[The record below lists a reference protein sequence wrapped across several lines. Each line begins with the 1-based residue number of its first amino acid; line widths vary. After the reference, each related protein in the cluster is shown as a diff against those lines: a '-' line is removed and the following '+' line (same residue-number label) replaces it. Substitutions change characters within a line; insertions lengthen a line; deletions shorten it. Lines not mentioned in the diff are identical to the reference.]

1 MLSEDQGSSEEPD
14 GPCAVWKYRCSVARC
29 PYRTNRPYNLWRHEE
44 SHSNPI
50 ESKLYGCPV
59 CVYSTDKVSNLKRHM
74 SSKHPGAKD
83 RLPETPPLDRTAK
96 IQCQVMGCRYE
107 TNRPYDLK
115 RHIMVHNNPEKSHRT
130 YKCSLC
136 TYSSDR
142 KANLKRHHE
151 LRHSGIEEAIQTAE
165 ELRQELLMEEQ
176 MLKEQKLKDQLLEK
190 QNLKDRKLKEQEQ
203 NEQKVEDQIVEI
215 QIMEDHLE
223 CKDIQLRSKVK
234 VPPALPKSK
243 ENLFSSL
250 MEDLVGEEQTE
261 DYVYE
266 PVQKEQ
272 PPLITISTCKPQI
285 FQGDINNKQ
294 VIAVNVNGQLRWF
307 QSIDPPP
314 GAPTNLELAV
324 DKHAQQEVIAQQQ
337 MDELDDELALSLA
350 EQDQQE
356 EFLVE
361 MLTEEKQSPA
371 EKPDMKGLTW
381 SWSTP
386 HGVHHISTAKL
397 EDQEFVKESK
407 TDDTDADFPDWWDD
421 GKYTKMNKNE
431 IFRNQ
436 PRKPTQANVQRILR
450 IIYDVYY
457 KPFKEDRKQFETFQ
471 IKDSWLCATRMTRMQ
486 IIKDMYSKQ
495 GT

>member
-1 MLSEDQGSSEEPD
+1 MLTEDQESSEEPE

-44 SHSNPI
+44 SHSNPM
-50 ESKLYGCPV
+50 ESKSYGCPV
-59 CVYSTDKVSNLKRHM
+59 CVYSTDKVSNLKRHV
-74 SSKHPGAKD
+74 STKHPGAQD
-83 RLPETPPLDRTAK
+83 RLPESPSLDRSAK

-115 RHIMVHNNPEKSHRT
+115 RHMMVHNNPEKSHRT

-165 ELRQELLMEEQ
+165 ELRQELLMEER
-176 MLKEQKLKDQLLEK
+176 MLEEQKLKDQMLEGQK
-190 QNLKDRKLKEQEQ
+190 LKDAKLKEQKQKNCKLKKQILEEQ
-203 NEQKVEDQIVEI
+203 LELEDV
-215 QIMEDHLE
+215 
-223 CKDIQLRSKVK
+223 QLRAKAK
-234 VPPALPKSK
+234 VPPTQTKGGNESL
-243 ENLFSSL
+243 LSSL
-250 MEDLVGEEQTE
+250 MEDLVDEEQA
-261 DYVYE
+261 DDLVYV
-266 PVQKEQ
+266 PLQDEQ
-272 PPLITISTCKPQI
+272 QPIITISTCRPQI
-285 FQGDINNKQ
+285 FQADISNKQ

-314 GAPTNLELAV
+314 GAPTKLELAV
-324 DKHAQQEVIAQQQ
+324 DKQVQQAVIAQQQ

-361 MLTEEKQSPA
+361 MLIEEKQSQT
-371 EKPDMKGLTW
+371 EKPAKKDMTW

-386 HGVHHISTAKL
+386 HAIHHVSTVKF
-397 EDQEFVKESK
+397 EDQELIEEPKI
-407 TDDTDADFPDWWDD
+407 DDADVDFPDWWDD
-421 GKYTKMNKNE
+421 GKYTKMHKNK
-431 IFRNQ
+431 IFRNH
-436 PRKPTQANVQRILR
+436 PRKPSQANVQRILR

-457 KPFKEDRKQFETFQ
+457 KPFKEDRKQFEAFQ
-471 IKDSWLCATRMTRMQ
+471 IKDSWLCATHMTRMQ
-486 IIKDMYSKQ
+486 IIKDMYSKK